1 MTQSHEF
8 TININSRPRKV
19 EGEYITF
26 EDVLKLGGVDT
37 TGQDLGLY
45 EVEWTHGNEAGSLT
59 PGNKVKL
66 HNGMKFD
73 AGKSN
78 RS

>member
-8 TININSRPRKV
+8 TININCRPRKV
-19 EGEYITF
+19 EEEYITL
-26 EDVLKLGGVDT
+26 EEVLNLGGVDT

-45 EVEWTHGNEAGSLT
+45 EVEWTHGNEAGSLK

-66 HNGMKFD
+66 HNRMKFD